1 MKILIIG
8 NGAREH
14 AIGWNLFNS
23 PSNHDIFVAPGNA
36 GTDQFAKNVDID
48 SNNIPELLDFAK
60 SLPVDLTI
68 VGPEIPLSNG
78 IVDEFQKYELPIFG
92 PSAKASM
99 IESSKSYAKRIMTS
113 SGVPTA
119 KSQVFTSQSKI
130 TEFLTNCSAP
140 VVIKADGLA
149 AGKGVIIAQSKE
161 EIDNAI
167 TEMFVNRSFGEASD
181 KVLVEEF
188 LEGNEISIFG
198 FVDGEKVSSLVPA
211 CDYKKIFENDLGPN
225 TGGMGAYSPPPIW
238 SKQLENSIRET
249 IFLPVAKE
257 LVNNQNPYKGLL
269 YAGLMITKNGPM
281 VIEFNCRFGDPEAQ
295 VILPRMKSDLAKLC
309 LDIANGNLIQNQP
322 IEWDPDPAVTVVIAS
337 GGYPENYTIGHEISG
352 LKKSTNQVMVFHAG
366 TQLNQ
371 DGKIVTSGGRVLSIT
386 AKGSSFESARTLA
399 YTEIESINFKN
410 AYYRT
415 DIASKILEG

>member
-60 SLPVDLTI
+60 SLPADLTI

-92 PSAKASM
+92 PTAKASM

-113 SGVPTA
+113 AGVPTA

-225 TGGMGAYSPPPIW
+225 TGGMGSYSPPEFLSARELSEIETSIVQPTL
-238 SKQLENSIRET
+238 KQLEQLGI
-249 IFLPVAKE
+249 
-257 LVNNQNPYKGLL
+257 PYKGTL
-269 YAGLMITKNGPM
+269 YIGLMITENGPK
-281 VIEFNCRFGDPEAQ
+281 VLEYNCRMGDPETQ
-295 VILPRMKSDLAKLC
+295 VVLPRLDHDLLEIYEC
-309 LDIANGNLIQNQP
+309 ITTSTLSEIDIKWSSEA
-322 IEWDPDPAVTVVIAS
+322 TVGLVIAS
-337 GGYPENYTIGHEISG
+337 AGYPENPKTGIPITGLDKLDKDILAFHSG
-352 LKKSTNQVMVFHAG
+352 TSRKKG
-366 TQLNQ
+366 TMM
-371 DGKIVTSGGRVLSIT
+371 TSGGRVLTLVSNGANIEE
-386 AKGSSFESARTLA
+386 ARNKLYANVDKIYFEGMQ
-399 YTEIESINFKN
+399 
-410 AYYRT
+410 YRT
-415 DIASKILEG
+415 DIGLRAIDNM